1 MEEFSNEEL
10 ELIEYLKTQG
20 YYQFRKVPNRGICS
34 LRNFLFTTG
43 IIIGLDVDSYFG
55 RYCYSNQS
63 EASEE
68 LKNWNGEGDP
78 KGNWL
83 KYKGIGGER
92 ENTNGGCLMCKSK

>member
-10 ELIEYLKTQG
+10 ELIEYLKTEG
-20 YYQFRKVPNRGICS
+20 YYDFRKVPNRGICS
-34 LRNFLFTTG
+34 LRDFLFTTG
-43 IIIGLDVDSYFG
+43 IIIGLDEDSYLG

-68 LKNWNGEGDP
+68 LKNWDGVDDP

-83 KYKGIGGER
+83 KYKGSGGER
-92 ENTNGGCLMCKSK
+92 ENENGGCLMCKVK